1 VAAPKYV
8 PVAPVGAF
16 RDAEELPVPDSW
28 LPTRPAELGTT
39 PPTGRQMGRP
49 GPDQGYALVLARRFE
64 GQLGLLDGEDEHD
77 VIAGCLGV
85 ALKRAALFGR
95 APVIHDLEVAFSVFG
110 FLGGTIPTD
119 LRTFRVKLFQS
130 AGHHYEQQRAI
141 ADLVP
146 ESTLRMTPGQVK
158 SALGSGWRKLLAT
171 GDGAADDAD

>member
-16 RDAEELPVPDSW
+16 RVTEELPVPDSW

-39 PPTGRQMGRP
+39 PPTGRLMGRP
-49 GPDQGYALVLARRFE
+49 GPDQGYALSLARRFE
-64 GQLGLLDGEDEHD
+64 GQLALAEGEHEHD

-95 APVIHDLEVAFSVFG
+95 APVIHDLELAFSLFG
-110 FLGGTIPTD
+110 FLGGTLASD
-119 LRTFRVKLFQS
+119 LRTFRGKLFQS

-158 SALGSGWRKLLAT
+158 SALGTGWRKLLAT
-171 GDGAADDAD
+171 GEEPAAV